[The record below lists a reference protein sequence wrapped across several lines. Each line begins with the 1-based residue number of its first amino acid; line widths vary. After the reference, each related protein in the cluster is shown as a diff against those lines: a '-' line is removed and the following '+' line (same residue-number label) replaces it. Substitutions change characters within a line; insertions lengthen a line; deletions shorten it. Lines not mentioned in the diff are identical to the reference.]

1 MGYGN
6 LAYKWEDDRF
16 EEQIKEKRKKI
27 TQDRKK
33 ETAKN
38 RVLFVGYVLM
48 IILAAVFM
56 IGKNVTEY
64 ETELKIKELE
74 KELASLESY
83 TSQKLFELEENTD
96 LTAIEEI
103 ATTKLKMQRPT
114 KNQIVYVNIKQDDVC
129 ELTSKEVEGVKNRVS
144 EAAVD
149 LKQNV
154 IGLFSMN

>member
-6 LAYKWEDDRF
+6 LAYAWEDDRF
-16 EEQIKEKRKKI
+16 EEQIKEKRKQI
-27 TQDRKK
+27 HAVRKK

-38 RVLFVGYVLM
+38 RVIFVGYVLM
-48 IILAAVFM
+48 LILAAVFM

-64 ETELKIKELE
+64 ETELKIKSLE

-96 LTAIEEI
+96 LSAIEEA
-103 ATTKLKMQRPT
+103 ATTRLNMQRPT

-129 ELTSKEVEGVKNRVS
+129 ELTSKEVEGVKNKVS

-154 IGLFSMN
+154 IGLFSIN

>member
-16 EEQIKEKRKKI
+16 EEQIREKRKKI
-27 TQDRKK
+27 AIERKR
-33 ETAKN
+33 EVIKN
-38 RVLFVGYVLM
+38 RAFFVGYVLM

-74 KELASLESY
+74 KELASLQSY

-96 LTAIEEI
+96 LAAIEEI
-103 ATTKLKMQRPT
+103 AVTKLHMQRPT
-114 KNQIVYVNIKQDDVC
+114 KNQIVYVNIKQEDVC

-144 EAAVD
+144 EAAGD
-149 LKQNV
+149 IKENV
-154 IGLFSMN
+154 VGIFSMN

>member
-38 RVLFVGYVLM
+38 RVLFVGYFLM